1 MLVFIPDCLKKKN
14 QGRRAAAETLIL
26 KRERKIKSIFGPDRK
41 ICERRQWSDFFEQT
55 ILEQSD
61 QGFGHYV
68 QNLGQTKDF
77 SPAKRYKQIYRV

>member
-41 ICERRQWSDFFEQT
+41 ICERRQWSDFFAQT